1 MRIGTLDLTIIVAYL
16 AGITLLGLYFRRGQ
30 QTIHDYFL
38 GGRRTPWW
46 ALALSIV
53 ATETS
58 TLTVIG
64 TPALAFA
71 TDLKFLQL
79 VLGYQLGRV
88 LICVLFIPQYFR
100 GEFYTAYQ
108 LIEKRFG
115 ERMKKIAASVFLV
128 SRALAEGV
136 RVAAVSLVVRIAL
149 GTGEV
154 TSVVLI
160 TLLTLFYTF
169 HGGLSAV
176 IWTDVAQLAIYV
188 GGAVVAFF
196 MLLEK
201 VPGGFA
207 AVAAAHAAKLSV
219 FDFALNLTTTYTFW
233 SGVVGGMFLTTASHG
248 TDQLMVQRLLAA
260 RDAGASRKALLAS
273 GVIVLA
279 QFTLFL
285 LLGVLL
291 YVHAGAP
298 AIDAQ
303 RSYDSVFPEFIVGEM
318 PAGLRGLLIAA
329 IFAAAMSTTS
339 GTLSALA
346 SSSVVDFS
354 RIQRNDADSE
364 RRFLNYSRRMTLVWG
379 AVLLGLG
386 TLNWGPLLQAGLQ
399 IYSIVAGSLL
409 GLFLLGTLNARAHA
423 AGALAGMIA
432 GLAVMLAVKFFT
444 PVAWTWY
451 VLIGTV
457 STFAVGSAASQFKQ
471 AEIKWPVNPQS

>member
-1 MRIGTLDLTIIVAYL
+1 
-16 AGITLLGLYFRRGQ
+16 
-30 QTIHDYFL
+30 
-38 GGRRTPWW
+38 
-46 ALALSIV
+46 
-53 ATETS
+53 
-58 TLTVIG
+58 
-64 TPALAFA
+64 
-71 TDLKFLQL
+71 
-79 VLGYQLGRV
+79 
-88 LICVLFIPQYFR
+88 
-100 GEFYTAYQ
+100 
-108 LIEKRFG
+108 
-115 ERMKKIAASVFLV
+115 
-128 SRALAEGV
+128 
-136 RVAAVSLVVRIAL
+136 
-149 GTGEV
+149 
-154 TSVVLI
+154 
-160 TLLTLFYTF
+160 
-169 HGGLSAV
+169 
-176 IWTDVAQLAIYV
+176 VAQLAIYV
-188 GGAVVAFF
+188 GGAIVAFF

-201 VPGGFA
+201 IPGGFA

-233 SGVVGGMFLTTASHG
+233 SGVIGGMFLTTASHG

-298 AIDAQ
+298 AIDAR

-409 GLFLLGTLNARAHA
+409 GLFLLGTLWARANA
-423 AGALAGMIA
+423 VGALVGMAA

-457 STFAVGSAASQFKQ
+457 STFAVGSAVSQFKQ
-471 AEIKWPVNPQS
+471 AGD